1 MKNIFKT
8 KLKDFN
14 KKYEKMPK
22 PRKVILLSG
31 IFVGFSVLM
40 MGALIF
46 PSLDKYKESSEN
58 YELLQKEKL
67 AISKEK
73 EEAVLKKAYKS
84 EPSLLKQKKDLLVEI
99 DKMLKNNK
107 NGNYIAPE
115 DVPKL
120 IENIVKNIN
129 QVKVVSFRNIPNASS
144 ANTEENQSNVLVKH
158 YFKVEVNGTF
168 QGIYDVLSNLEK
180 ISGINIS
187 MVEIKKVNNG
197 VDATFNFYVINTNKN
212 ILNF

>member
-1 MKNIFKT
+1 MKAILKT

-14 KKYEKMPK
+14 KKYGKMAK
-22 PRKVILLSG
+22 PRKVVLLSG
-31 IFVGFSVLM
+31 IFIGFSALI
-40 MGALIF
+40 MGALLF

-58 YELLQKEKL
+58 YELLQKEKIAL
-67 AISKEK
+67 LKEK
-73 EEAVLKKAYKS
+73 EEVLLKKAYKS

-99 DKMLKNNK
+99 DRILKTNK
-107 NGNYIAPE
+107 DGNYIAPE

-129 QVKVVSFRNIPNASS
+129 QVKIVSFKNIPNASTT
-144 ANTEENQSNVLVKH
+144 NKEENQSNVLVKH
-158 YFKVEVNGTF
+158 HFKVEVNGTF
-168 QGIYDVLSNLEK
+168 QGIYDVLNNLEK
-180 ISGINIS
+180 INGINIS